1 MKKTILAI
9 SMLLLGWAAPLPAEI
24 MTYQGRLKDNS
35 LPANGNY
42 AFAFDFCDASQ
53 TACFASTDNPQNF
66 LVANGLFKS
75 TFTMPSVDLSA
86 QAWYLRVSVG
96 GSVLSPM
103 ERLTAVPYSIY
114 ASSAGYSPAA
124 VQKTGSVMSGQL
136 TLAGSTLTVTGNEF
150 SVGVST
156 FVVKNGYVGIGTA
169 SPSNPLQV
177 SAQGQYVFSANSAS
191 TFATLNLVPSG
202 AGTARLNNNAGAAS
216 KVALSVGHV
225 DHLVVAGSGNVGIS
239 STTPAYRLV
248 VSSGAGEAGNIV
260 VISTGNSNVI
270 RMTGGGEVFATR
282 FIGDGSGITGVTG
295 ATGTDATKLPL
306 AGGTLTGNL
315 LVHDST
321 LSVTGGG
328 LSVSSAGA
336 AAVGM
341 LTDIG
346 GGHIRTQSGHP
357 LYLGAAGADTM
368 VLDVGGKVGVS
379 MSAPLYPLHVGGAGA
394 FSGQLIAGGTV
405 TVQGNAFSVGGSTL
419 AVAAGKVGI
428 GSLPGSATLTIGGGV
443 GNEIEIPSAGTNV
456 QILATG
462 SPGQFQIGGGS
473 TFEVNVNGGNK
484 LIVDSAGN
492 VGIDAGVPAARLD
505 LKAAGSGAA
514 DMAQVW
520 RNSAG
525 AIVSSVSATGYLQAA
540 KFIGDGSGLTNVAAA
555 TGTDA
560 TKVLKAGDTMSG
572 QLTLAG
578 STLTVTGSAFSVGGS
593 TLSVVAGRAGVGT
606 AVPAYELDVVQTIR
620 AYNPA
625 GGNGRFILGDG
636 DIAHGMTS
644 LAPTTDTFGLLT
656 ANSPTG
662 GLHLA
667 GYSSLGTASG
677 LYLAGVIGD
686 ADPADG
692 LPATVISGARKN
704 GLASQPLGAAE
715 TVLAVNNGGGA
726 ALVTVL
732 GGGNVGLST
741 GAPQARLDV
750 LSAAGM
756 MAQIWRD
763 SAGVIVSSVSPA
775 GYLQAVKFIGDG
787 SGLTNVAAATGID
800 NTKLPLAGGIMTGQ
814 LTNTSSVTI
823 TGYGGIYGLQ
833 VSSNVSLAGALYSAN
848 GNIGIGTASPEY
860 MLHVNKTNAGAGNVI
875 AVRNSDVTNV
885 NSHAHL
891 NVEVGGAG
899 GGNPVLLWS
908 IIGAQVWAAGV
919 DNSDSDKWKLAANT
933 NGALT
938 TGTKL
943 AVTTSGDVGI
953 GTAAP
958 GAKLDVAGL
967 VRSTWAFS
975 PGDGSGFQ
983 STRYMYDD
991 PANYRTA
998 FSSSVYVLGYSS
1010 AAKYY
1015 GDGSGLTGV
1024 FATDSSKLPLA
1035 GGTLTG
1041 YLGIGTGSPQHYLHL
1056 SSNTSTSSNT
1066 LLKLSDTGTGA
1077 PQLLLEAGG
1086 HQGRMATAASNGG
1099 TYIGT
1104 LTNDFLVFETNAA
1117 ERLKI
1122 AADGKIG
1129 TGGINPTEALDIA
1142 SRVQISTYAGNV
1154 DTDGLYSFG
1163 INGIKFAN
1171 GGNTYMRVAGGGS
1184 YVGMG
1189 GPSVFSNTN
1198 SPKLQVQGSLSVGSS
1213 YNATNPPANSLV
1225 VENSAGIGTSSPASK
1240 LEIAGG
1246 SVTISG
1252 AEAGLLFDGSARKI
1266 APTTNATLGAGLYV
1280 STNVYVIGFS
1290 SASKYYG
1297 DGSGLTGVSGDNLGN
1312 HTATKMMAAGYGI
1325 QASTIEVTGNAFS
1338 VGGSTLVAT
1347 NGRIGIGKL
1356 PAADTILDIGYL
1368 QSSGESQVALYN
1380 SASKNGKLRMRT
1392 DPAFDILTGAPDTPI
1407 RLSPGGSTLVTLKP
1421 GAVGINTPI
1430 PDSLLHVDGGSV
1442 TISGALAAFPYALKA
1457 GDNGLIISTGG
1468 AVQTI
1473 GMGNGSVAGAAR
1485 GTGAVDLQTSR
1496 LAAAQ
1501 AATGNYSVIGG
1512 GYGNTASAAN
1522 SVVAGGQQNT
1532 ASNSYASVGG
1542 GITNTASSAYSTV
1555 AGGMGGKAA
1564 GAFSNVAGGYNN
1576 EVHAEGSAAGG
1587 GEYNVVSGSN
1597 SVIAGGRYNTVYATS
1612 AVIAGGENN
1621 SVKSGSM
1628 WGAIAGG
1635 RGNAATGPYGA
1646 ISGGRENKVNSDAYA
1661 GFIGGGAYNISTAPY
1676 SAVGGGLYN
1685 TSSGTYSGVFSGH
1698 MNEAA
1703 AVGAAIAGGEGNY
1716 AGGQYSFIG
1725 SGQNNQAP
1733 GNYSAIGGGAGNSTN
1748 LGQYSFIGAGANNVV
1763 NSLKSV
1769 IGGGDNNQI
1778 ASVSNYS
1785 GIFSGQDNQIPAG
1798 VNAVIGGGYTNVAR
1812 ADFTTVSGGLFN
1824 YASAYGATVAG
1835 GANAAASGQYSMVA
1849 GGNNNTALG
1858 NYSFAAG
1865 SRSSSTAAGTF
1876 TWSDSTALVP
1886 LVNSVADQVMFKAA
1900 GGFWV
1905 STGTVYGDPAFFVDN
1920 QNRVGIGTSA
1930 PGFKLHV
1937 RSSGGAVAGLSTSG
1951 NSTDAAVYGW
1961 SNSAATAIKGVAASG
1976 YAGRFEGNVFVTND
1990 GVNPSLPA
1998 KLQVNGDVG
2007 LGNGTQTGNAPVVIW
2022 LTAAAAVV
2030 DGDIVV
2036 ASGGNQFST
2045 TVTGSDYRAI
2055 GVAVGGTAASTVGKV
2070 AVGGV
2075 AVVNCSGATAGQHA
2089 VTSAVAGQAVGQN
2102 NPTSGTS
2109 IGQFLTSCGTPAAGK
2124 AYLLVK

>member
-540 KFIGDGSGLTNVAAA
+540 
-555 TGTDA
+555 
-560 TKVLKAGDTMSG
+560 
-572 QLTLAG
+572 
-578 STLTVTGSAFSVGGS
+578 
-593 TLSVVAGRAGVGT
+593 
-606 AVPAYELDVVQTIR
+606 
-620 AYNPA
+620 
-625 GGNGRFILGDG
+625 
-636 DIAHGMTS
+636 
-644 LAPTTDTFGLLT
+644 
-656 ANSPTG
+656 
-662 GLHLA
+662 
-667 GYSSLGTASG
+667 
-677 LYLAGVIGD
+677 
-686 ADPADG
+686 
-692 LPATVISGARKN
+692 
-704 GLASQPLGAAE
+704 
-715 TVLAVNNGGGA
+715 
-726 ALVTVL
+726 
-732 GGGNVGLST
+732 
-741 GAPQARLDV
+741 
-750 LSAAGM
+750 
-756 MAQIWRD
+756 
-763 SAGVIVSSVSPA
+763 
-775 GYLQAVKFIGDG
+775 KFIGDG

-1733 GNYSAIGGGAGNSTN
+1733 GNYSAIGGGASNSTDF
-1748 LGQYSFIGAGANNVV
+1748 GQYSFIGAGANNVV

-1835 GANAAASGQYSMVA
+1835 GANNYAGGQYSLAA
-1849 GGNNNTALG
+1849 GRMSTTTIA
-1858 NYSFAAG
+1858 AAG
-1865 SRSSSTAAGTF
+1865 SFAWNDNYG
-1876 TWSDSTALVP
+1876 DSLINQLP
-1886 LVNSVADQVMFKAA
+1886 NQVMFKAS

-1905 STGTVYGDPAFFVDN
+1905 STGTIYSTPGLMINNLNNVGMGTAAPAKDLHIKRQGSVPDIRLERGFGGETWDIGGNSGVYLNFVSGGTSKLTIADTG
-1920 QNRVGIGTSA
+1920 QVGIGVT
-1930 PGFKLHV
+1930 PG
-1937 RSSGGAVAGLSTSG
+1937 S
-1951 NSTDAAVYGW
+1951 
-1961 SNSAATAIKGVAASG
+1961 
-1976 YAGRFEGNVFVTND
+1976 
-1990 GVNPSLPA
+1990 A

-2045 TVTGSDYRAI
+2045 TATPSDYRAI
-2055 GVAVGGTAASTVGKV
+2055 GVTVAATAGGALAKV

-2075 AVVNCSGATAGQHA
+2075 AVVNCTSATAGQHA
-2089 VTSAVAGQAVGQN
+2089 VTSATGGVADGTNA
-2102 NPTSGTS
+2102 PSSGTS
-2109 IGQFLTSCGTPAAGK
+2109 IGQFLTSCGTPTTGK
-2124 AYLLVK
+2124 AYLLLK